1 MEAPWQEIKRQVM
14 DGLDMSREFTDE
26 ELRERIALAVR
37 SYSKEKLLSLKVRE
51 SYEEQIFNS
60 FRRLDVLQELLDDP
74 EVTEIMGKWRGSIF
88 L

>member
-37 SYSKEKLLSLKVRE
+37 SYSKEILLSLNGRE

-60 FRRLDVLQELLDDP
+60 FRSPDVLQELLDDP
-74 EVTEIMGKWRGSIF
+74 EVT
-88 L
+88 

>member
-37 SYSKEKLLSLKVRE
+37 SYSKEKTAVAE
-51 SYEEQIFNS
+51 SA
-60 FRRLDVLQELLDDP
+60 
-74 EVTEIMGKWRGSIF
+74 GK